1 MNFVIYCQTYST
13 SNTNNIMIT
22 WKTKIQLSTGHL
34 DTQYASKPFPFTVT
48 YLSIHLS
55 LLTLTIPIFQVPTSV
70 PIFLPPIMP
79 SSLVFLSLYSLFQIK
94 LYHLYLLP
102 VYITVISIS
111 KVHVP
116 LPAFILPSYKEV
128 SLVSS

>member
-55 LLTLTIPIFQVPTSV
+55 LLTLTIPIFQVPV
-70 PIFLPPIMP
+70 PSYIFTPN
-79 SSLVFLSLYSLFQIK
+79 
-94 LYHLYLLP
+94 H
-102 VYITVISIS
+102 
-111 KVHVP
+111 
-116 LPAFILPSYKEV
+116 AFITGTFV
-128 SLVSS
+128 SVYLISNKTCL